1 MLRVIPAALRPRL
14 PLAAQ
19 PLAAQ
24 LAAALL
30 ALLLPACGSR
40 EVAPP
45 GEPWPL
51 TLQQPGVVS
60 YTAIRLPAEER
71 DAFLAALLGDPLA
84 GLDADRPLVALHV
97 DPQAFGGSYAL
108 LLPVRD
114 GDGFLQ
120 ALGRLPGMT
129 VSGRGQHQLEV
140 GPDTTLGRLMLMASG
155 VQGAASLPDLL
166 EAFERLG
173 PQHLSFHVRGQD
185 GWMLLA
191 PTFEAASACAD
202 VLAAT
207 GGFAADPP
215 RDVVLS
221 LDLERV
227 RLVHAEPIRKFEEQ
241 LKGLIGGV
249 RTAGLFGV
257 AARMGHGE
265 GDGGGS
271 PLGFD
276 VNWEVLWALKDMLD
290 VEALQALQ
298 VQLQLPPAGAAES
311 TDELP
316 DLLQRVGAAQAAT
329 LRVRCAPGSPL
340 HALVGA
346 LRPAPEL
353 PDATL
358 VLAADGPAFAR
369 AFAEWTRPL
378 AEVVKGEGPPCDRYV
393 DELASILSGFGGT
406 LALQDQGGD
415 WCLLA
420 QAGDSA
426 PDALGRLGAWLAP
439 LLATARLGDLGASV
453 SVRASADGRT
463 LLVDAD
469 GEARA
474 SVGRTGDVLWLR
486 FGDQP
491 APAEALAAFGRALA
505 GPAPPGAPC
514 LRLHAEPG
522 DLELRADGAEL
533 HLALRRAV
541 DG

>member
-1 MLRVIPAALRPRL
+1 MLRVIPAALRRRL
-14 PLAAQ
+14 PLAA
-19 PLAAQ
+19 PP
-24 LAAALL
+24 AAALL
-30 ALLLPACGSR
+30 AALLPGCGQR
-40 EVAPP
+40 EVSPP

-51 TLQQPGVVS
+51 TLQQQGVVS
-60 YTAIRLPAEER
+60 YTAIRLPVGER
-71 DAFLAALLGDPLA
+71 DALLAALLGDPLA

-108 LLPVRD
+108 LLPVTD
-114 GDGFLQ
+114 GDDFLD

-129 VSGRGQHQLEV
+129 VSGRGAHQLEV
-140 GPDTTLGRLMLMASG
+140 GPDSTLGQLMLMASG

-173 PQHLSFHVRGQD
+173 PQRLTFHAREQD

-191 PTFEAASACAD
+191 PTFEAGSACAD

-207 GGFAADPP
+207 RGFAGDPP
-215 RDVVLS
+215 RDLVLS

-227 RLVHAEPIRKFEEQ
+227 RVVHAEPIRKFEEQ
-241 LKGLIGGV
+241 LKGLIGGA
-249 RTAGLFGV
+249 RTAGLFGM

-265 GDGGGS
+265 GGGS

-298 VQLQLPPAGAAES
+298 VQLQLAPAGASAPLE
-311 TDELP
+311 DLP
-316 DLLQRVGAAQAAT
+316 DLLERIGDVEAAT

-340 HALVGA
+340 HALAAA

-353 PDATL
+353 PGAEL

-369 AFAEWTRPL
+369 ACAEWTRPL
-378 AEVVKGEGPPCDRYV
+378 AEVVKGQGPPCDRYV
-393 DELASILSGFGGT
+393 EELASILSGFGGT
-406 LALQDQGGD
+406 LALQGAGSD

-420 QAGDSA
+420 QAGDGA
-426 PDALGRLGAWLAP
+426 PDALTRFSAWLTP
-439 LLATARLGDLGASV
+439 LLATARLGDVGASV
-453 SVRASADGRT
+453 SVRAAADGRT

-474 SVGRTGDVLWLR
+474 SVGRSGDVLWLR

-491 APAEALAAFGRALA
+491 APAAELQAFERALA
-505 GPAPPGAPC
+505 GPAPAGAPC

-533 HLALRRAV
+533 HITLRRAR